1 MSIYNLFIIYI
12 RDKIV
17 ISAMAQRFDINA
29 GELMRQLIN
38 LMYFRTAPWATTSN
52 PIPYT
57 EIKEEVKKLSYLE
70 LEQYLDQYLRLI
82 EEDSSQF
89 IKRVGDSG
97 GGQYSVNMKNAF
109 KQLAW
114 TTIENIVSERFGSK
128 AARIFR

>member
-1 MSIYNLFIIYI
+1 MT
-12 RDKIV
+12 
-17 ISAMAQRFDINA
+17 QRFDKNA

-38 LMYFRTAPWATTSN
+38 LMYLRTASWADTSN

-57 EIKEEVKKLSYLE
+57 EIKDAVRKLTYPE

-82 EEDSSQF
+82 EEDTSQF
-89 IKRVGDSG
+89 ILRVGDSG

-109 KQLAW
+109 NQLAW
-114 TTIENIVSERFGSK
+114 TTLENIVMERFGPK